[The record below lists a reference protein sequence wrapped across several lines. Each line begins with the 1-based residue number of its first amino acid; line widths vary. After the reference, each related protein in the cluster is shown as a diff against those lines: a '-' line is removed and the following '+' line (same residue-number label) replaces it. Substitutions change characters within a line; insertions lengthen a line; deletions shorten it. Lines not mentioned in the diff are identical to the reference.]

1 VLEKYEKNFDEK
13 RFVDGYMAKKGIK
26 TRKQAIAMLR
36 KEIPRE
42 SYYQDK
48 IKKAIKKRFPGAF
61 VRKIAQGAY
70 SEGGTPD
77 IMVIW
82 HGHYFGFEVKRPVV
96 GEPSKLQEKA
106 VEQICAAGGIAEF
119 ITWPE
124 QAISTMLGIYQMD
137 ECIGDCQICRHAI
150 TKADQENVKRRAN
163 GVPALYTMF
172 MQGNKG
178 KKDPGKEGH

>member
-1 VLEKYEKNFDEK
+1 MLEKYEKNFDEK
-13 RFVDGYMAKKGIK
+13 SFVDGYMAKKGIK

-36 KEIPRE
+36 QEIPRE

-150 TKADQENVKRRAN
+150 TKEDAVDINDFECNLDMEEAK
-163 GVPALYTMF
+163 
-172 MQGNKG
+172 
-178 KKDPGKEGH
+178 